1 MVNEPLLLRLHER
14 VARETAQKVRDGRKR
29 ALAALHRHYVIVTDD
44 GRKTQEI
51 WLKQPPTIQELFDR
65 VGPDRWV
72 VSVGMRRRSLRNLL
86 AAE

>member
-1 MVNEPLLLRLHER
+1 MVSEPLLLRLHER
-14 VARETAQKVRDGRKR
+14 VARETSQKVREGRKR

-44 GRKTQEI
+44 GRQTKEV
-51 WLKQPPTIQELFDR
+51 WFEQPPTIQELSDR

>member
-1 MVNEPLLLRLHER
+1 MIEVNLFERLDAEAAR
-14 VARETAQKVRDGRKR
+14 RMTEKAREGRKR

-44 GRKTQEI
+44 GRNMQEV
-51 WLKQPPTIQELFDR
+51 WFEQPPTIQELLAR
-65 VGPDRWV
+65 IGPDRWV